1 MAKKDATNNILT
13 KNEKGDIRE
22 QILRSIKSLKNFTEK
37 KSATVSLIDLTKEEY
52 PDGGA
57 IIRNRGKELKNIF
70 NVIGK
75 ARKRN
80 VIILGETGTGRKQ
93 LIDGLA
99 QSIKE
104 GRCPKKFAESLF
116 FEVPLEQ
123 FLPEINNEE
132 EIGERIIRLV
142 KIALNFPN
150 TIFYIKDIEEL
161 VDYKILELFKLVF
174 ENAIC
179 IGILNDTETYDYF
192 KEYHF
197 VGITA
202 IKPEKKDIYNL
213 VKGSLR
219 EIQNFHKVAISK
231 ESFELIL
238 NETLIVTCQTNIGD
252 VLDIADEAASIA
264 ENRGIRYL
272 GIKSVLETNRR
283 NINAMLEYSK
293 EKRELFAIH
302 EAGHA
307 MVALHYNIGIDVIN
321 IIPSDDGIT
330 GGFNLLEVNKNSLS
344 TKEEMYQNI
353 EIGLGGYAGTLIK
366 GYPLTYLAVKDLL
379 EVNKIERAMFLCLG
393 MEKDKPISYLNNSGD
408 LELTYMSNEM
418 KNELDRKINTN
429 ISNRLE
435 NAKKIITENEEK
447 LNLISLAL
455 QKKGFLTQKEILLLY
470 NGEISLND
478 IADIRSL
485 IFND

>member
-1 MAKKDATNNILT
+1 MAKKDTKNNMLT
-13 KNEKGDIRE
+13 KNEKGDIRGY
-22 QILRSIKSLKNFTEK
+22 ILRSINSLRNFAEK
-37 KSATVSLIDLTKEEY
+37 KSGSVSLIDLTKEEY

-57 IIRNRGKELKNIF
+57 IIHNRGKELKEIF

-80 VIILGETGTGRKQ
+80 VIILGEAGTGRRQ
-93 LIDGLA
+93 LIEGLA

-123 FLPEINNEE
+123 FLPEINNKD
-132 EIGERIIRLV
+132 EIGERIIQLV

-161 VDYKILELFKLVF
+161 VDHKILELFKLIF

-179 IGILNDTETYDYF
+179 IGILDDTETYSHFNDY
-192 KEYHF
+192 YF

-219 EIQNFHKVAISK
+219 EIQDFHKVAISK

-238 NETLIVTCQTNIGD
+238 NEALTVTCKTNISD

-264 ENRGIRYL
+264 ESRGIRYL

-293 EKRELFAIH
+293 EKRALFAIH

-307 MVALHYNIGIDVIN
+307 MVALHHNIGIDAIN
-321 IIPSDDGIT
+321 IIPNDDGVT
-330 GGFNLLEVNKNSLS
+330 GGFNLFEVNKNSLS
-344 TKEEMYQNI
+344 TKKEIFQNI

-366 GYPLTYLAVKDLL
+366 GYPLTYLAVEDLL
-379 EVNKIERAMFLCLG
+379 EVNKIERAMFLYLG
-393 MEKDKPISYLNNSGD
+393 MEKDKPISYLNSYGE

-429 ISNRLE
+429 ILIRLE
-435 NAKKIITENEEK
+435 NAKKIISENEEK
-447 LNLISLAL
+447 FNLISLAL

-470 NGEISLND
+470 NGEISLKD

>member
-1 MAKKDATNNILT
+1 MAKKDTKNNMLT
-13 KNEKGDIRE
+13 KNEKGDIRGY
-22 QILRSIKSLKNFTEK
+22 ILRSINSLKNFTEK
-37 KSATVSLIDLTKEEY
+37 KSGSVSLIDLTKEEY

-57 IIRNRGKELKNIF
+57 IIRNRGKELKEIF

-80 VIILGETGTGRKQ
+80 VIILGEAGTGRRQ
-93 LIDGLA
+93 LIEGLA

-123 FLPEINNEE
+123 FLPEINNKD
-132 EIGERIIRLV
+132 EIGERIIQLV

-161 VDYKILELFKLVF
+161 VDHKILEPFKLIF

-179 IGILNDTETYDYF
+179 IGILDDTETYAHFND
-192 KEYHF
+192 YHF

-202 IKPEKKDIYNL
+202 IKPEKKDVYNL

-219 EIQNFHKVAISK
+219 EIQDFHKVAISK

-238 NETLIVTCQTNIGD
+238 NEALTVTCKTNISD

-264 ENRGIRYL
+264 ESRGIRYL

-293 EKRELFAIH
+293 EKRALFAIH

-307 MVALHYNIGIDVIN
+307 MVALHHNIGIDAIN
-321 IIPSDDGIT
+321 IIPNDDGVT
-330 GGFNLLEVNKNSLS
+330 GGFNLFEVNKNSLS
-344 TKEEMYQNI
+344 TKKEILQNI

-366 GYPLTYLAVKDLL
+366 GYPLTYLAVEDLL
-379 EVNKIERAMFLCLG
+379 EVNKIERAMFLYLG
-393 MEKDKPISYLNNSGD
+393 MEKDKPISYLNSYGE

-429 ISNRLE
+429 ILIRLE
-435 NAKKIITENEEK
+435 NAKKIISENEEK
-447 LNLISLAL
+447 FNLISLAL

-470 NGEISLND
+470 NGEISLKD
-478 IADIRSL
+478 IEDIRSL

>member
-1 MAKKDATNNILT
+1 MAKKDTKNNMLT
-13 KNEKGDIRE
+13 KNEKGDIRGY
-22 QILRSIKSLKNFTEK
+22 ILRSINSLKNFTEK
-37 KSATVSLIDLTKEEY
+37 KSGSVSLIDLTKEEY

-57 IIRNRGKELKNIF
+57 IIRNRGKELKEIF

-80 VIILGETGTGRKQ
+80 VIILGEAGTGRRQ
-93 LIDGLA
+93 LIEGLA

-123 FLPEINNEE
+123 FLPEINNKD
-132 EIGERIIRLV
+132 EIGERIIQLV

-161 VDYKILELFKLVF
+161 VDHKILEPFKLIF

-179 IGILNDTETYDYF
+179 IGILDDTETYAHFND
-192 KEYHF
+192 YHF

-202 IKPEKKDIYNL
+202 IKPEKKDVYNL

-219 EIQNFHKVAISK
+219 EIQDFHKVAISK

-238 NETLIVTCQTNIGD
+238 NEALTVTCKTNISD

-264 ENRGIRYL
+264 ESRGIRYL

-293 EKRELFAIH
+293 EKRALFAIH

-307 MVALHYNIGIDVIN
+307 MVALHHNIGIDAIN
-321 IIPSDDGIT
+321 IIPNDDGVT
-330 GGFNLLEVNKNSLS
+330 GGFNLFEVNKNSLS
-344 TKEEMYQNI
+344 TKKEILQNI

-366 GYPLTYLAVKDLL
+366 GYPLTYLAVEDLL
-379 EVNKIERAMFLCLG
+379 EVNKIERAMFLYLG
-393 MEKDKPISYLNNSGD
+393 MEKDKPISYLNSYGE

-429 ISNRLE
+429 ILIRLE
-435 NAKKIITENEEK
+435 NAKKIISENEDK
-447 LNLISLAL
+447 FNLISLAL

-470 NGEISLND
+470 NGEISLKD